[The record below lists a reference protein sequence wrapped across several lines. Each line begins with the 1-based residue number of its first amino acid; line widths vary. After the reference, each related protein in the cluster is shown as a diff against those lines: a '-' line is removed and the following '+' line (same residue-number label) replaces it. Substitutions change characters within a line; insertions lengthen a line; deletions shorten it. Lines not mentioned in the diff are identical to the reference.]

1 MFSTDTSKSNI
12 GPAGL
17 DPNLLYQSADLASHF
32 DVHEA
37 TAERLDRH
45 LTTPRRTG
53 ERTDVIK
60 VGPYALVPLNVWLQ
74 VHRLVVPSIA
84 GSLGG
89 SQS

>member
-45 LTTPRRTG
+45 LTTPRRKG
-53 ERTDVIK
+53 ERTYVIK
-60 VGPYALVPLNVWLQ
+60 VGPYVLVPLNVWLH
-74 VHRLVVPSIA
+74 VYGLVVRSIA
-84 GSLGG
+84 GASGG
-89 SQS
+89 PQS